1 MQNQESSKIEINNI
15 SKKFNIGY
23 RKSDS
28 ALAQFLSYFS
38 TRETKKSIKVLDEVS
53 LQVSA
58 GENVGLIGGNGS
70 GKSTL
75 LRIIAGIYQADSGS
89 FEVAPNVIYM
99 NGFGFGLKPKLTMR
113 ENVFLTGAIMGL
125 SVSEI
130 KKRFPEIVSFSEL
143 EEFVDTK
150 IYQFSSGMLNR
161 LSFSTIIHCLQQKV
175 PDVILLDEVFGAGGD
190 ANFQDKAINKMEE
203 FLRSGS
209 AVILVSHELGLISKY
224 CNRAILLEKGKIK
237 ISGETSEVISTYL
250 SNKDG
255 LNS

>member
-190 ANFQDKAINKMEE
+190 ANFQDKAIKKMEE
-203 FLRSGS
+203 FLRRGS

-237 ISGETSEVISTYL
+237 IFGETSEVISTYL

>member
-1 MQNQESSKIEINNI
+1 MQNQELSKIKVINI

-28 ALAQFLSYFS
+28 ALAKFLAYFS
-38 TRETKKSIKVLDEVS
+38 TRENKRSIQVLDNVS

-89 FEVAPNVIYM
+89 LQVAPNVIYM

-130 KKRFPEIVSFSEL
+130 KKRLPEIVSFSGL

-161 LSFSTIIHCLQQKV
+161 LSFSTITHCLQQKV
-175 PDVILLDEVFGAGGD
+175 PDIILLDEVFSAGGD
-190 ANFQDKAINKMEE
+190 ASFQDKAIGKMEE
-203 FLRSGS
+203 FLRRGS
-209 AVILVSHELGLISKY
+209 AVILVSHELGFIRKY

-237 ISGETSEVISTYL
+237 IFGETSEVIATYL
-250 SNKDG
+250 SNNDSFK
-255 LNS
+255 S

>member
-53 LQVSA
+53 LQFSA

-75 LRIIAGIYQADSGS
+75 LRIIAGIYQADSGYLQ
-89 FEVAPNVIYM
+89 VPANVVYI
-99 NGFGFGLKPKLTMR
+99 NGFDFGLKPKLTMH
-113 ENVFLTGAIMGL
+113 ENIFLTGAIMGL

-130 KKRFPEIVSFSEL
+130 KKRLPEIISFSEL

-150 IYQFSSGMLNR
+150 VYQFSSGMLNR
-161 LSFSTIIHCLQQKV
+161 LCFSTIIHCLQRKV
-175 PDVILLDEVFGAGGD
+175 PDLILLDEVFGAGGD
-190 ANFQDKAINKMEE
+190 ASFQDKAINKMEE

-237 ISGETSEVISTYL
+237 ISGETSQVIATYL